1 MQLQGW
7 GRFPD
12 ITANIIEPVSPES
25 AQQLFK
31 SRQGKPSTIP
41 RGMGRS
47 YGDSALAAEVISS
60 RFLDGFISLDEESH
74 SIRCGSGVTM
84 EDILKVAIPRGY
96 FIHVLP
102 GTQYVS
108 LGGAIAADIHGKN
121 HHKVGSFCRYVSALD
136 LMLANGEI
144 KHCSATENPELF
156 MATCGGMGL
165 TGVIIDATI
174 SLKKVPSVSIKKKS
188 IAAENLLEC
197 MDHIEKNDTIEYS
210 VAWIDCL
217 AKREKLGRSI
227 VHLAEHCEEGF
238 SQYNPRKNLSIPFSM
253 PSIFL
258 NNYSVSIFN
267 TVLYNLLKRKNDFS
281 IVNYKPYFFPLD
293 RVRNWNRLYG
303 TQGFLQYQFV
313 IPLVSARQGVSEILK
328 KVSESGKGPPLSVL
342 KKFGEGN
349 ENYLSFPLNG
359 YSLAMDFKNEKSLFP
374 LLSELD
380 EIVLAHGGRLY
391 LAKDARMSEDVF
403 KKSYVNWEKFQAIK
417 SQVDPHNVFASLQSS
432 RLGLT

>member
-12 ITANIIEPVSPES
+12 ITANIIEPVSLES

-121 HHKVGSFCRYVSALD
+121 HHKVGSFCRYVSSLD

-197 MDHIEKNDTIEYS
+197 MDHIEKNDASEYS

-227 VHLAEHCEEGF
+227 VHLAEHCEEEF

-342 KKFGEGN
+342 KKLGEGN